1 MSRIEG
7 DWLGLLRVAGTTLR
21 IVFHFK
27 KQQAAAYPG
36 TMDSPDQSAFGIPVD
51 TLVVTDTRVTFGVSV
66 AQGEY
71 TGSLSVDSQ
80 RMDGRWKQGGLDIPL
95 VLERMLK
102 PILPPKRPQ
111 TPRGPFPYTQTP
123 VTFPSQHKGVRL
135 SGTLCMPKGRGP
147 FPGTVLVNG
156 SGQQDQ
162 DAAMLSHKPFLV
174 IADQLARAGI
184 ATLRYNDRGLGRST
198 GVFADATSADFADDA
213 EGGVKFL
220 RAHPRIIHNKVGIT
234 GHSEGVLIA
243 PMVAARMPEV
253 AFLVLLAAPG
263 LVGKEVL
270 QQQSDAIMLASKVPP
285 ADRELSQGLQSL
297 LLTALMENITTDA
310 QHFDKP
316 HFLAQLM
323 PRVATYITAKKLDEK
338 NREALLKQVSE
349 QAEQLVS
356 PWFRYFLTYDPAP
369 TLQKVTIPVLALYG
383 TKDLQV
389 LAAENSKAVQQ
400 ALRRGNNGRVR
411 VQILNNLNHLFQ
423 HAETGSPAE
432 YGQISETFA
441 PEALQAIIRFVKAV
455 LH

>member
-1 MSRIEG
+1 
-7 DWLGLLRVAGTTLR
+7 
-21 IVFHFK
+21 
-27 KQQAAAYPG
+27 
-36 TMDSPDQSAFGIPVD
+36 MDSPDQSAFGIPVD
-51 TLVVTDTRVTFGVSV
+51 TLAVNGTRVTFGVSV

-71 TGSLSVDSQ
+71 AGNLSVDSQ
-80 RMDGRWKQGGLDIPL
+80 RIDGSWKQGGLELPL
-95 VLERMLK
+95 VLDRSPK

-111 TPRGPFPYTQTP
+111 TPKEPFPYTQIA
-123 VTFPSQHKGVRL
+123 VTFPSHYKGVRL

-147 FPGTVLVNG
+147 FPATVLVNG

-184 ATLRYNDRGLGRST
+184 ATLRYDDRGLGHST
-198 GVFADATSADFADDA
+198 GVFADATTADFADDA
-213 EGGVKFL
+213 QGGVKFL
-220 RAHPRIIHNKVGIT
+220 QTCPRIMPNKVGIT
-234 GHSEGVLIA
+234 GHSEGGLIA
-243 PMVAARMPEV
+243 PMVAIRMPAV

-263 LVGKEVL
+263 LVGKEVIE
-270 QQQSDAIMLASKVPP
+270 QQSDAIMQASKVPP
-285 ADRELSQGLQSL
+285 TGREMSQGLQSL
-297 LLTALMENITTDA
+297 MLTALLENITADA
-310 QHFDKP
+310 QHFDKAQ
-316 HFLAQLM
+316 FLAQLM
-323 PRVATYITAKKLDEK
+323 PRVASYITTKKLDEK
-338 NREALLKQVSE
+338 SSEAVLKQVSE
-349 QAEQLVS
+349 QAKQLVS

-389 LAAENSKAVQQ
+389 LAVPNSKAVQQ
-400 ALRRGNNGRVR
+400 ALRNGNNRRVR

-423 HAETGSPAE
+423 HSETGSPLE